1 MAMPIDVVFESRSRE
16 LTDGFKVRR
25 VLPSSV
31 RRMVGPFI
39 FVDQMGPEILG
50 PGRGLDVA
58 PHPHIGLATV
68 TYLFKGELMHRD
80 GLGSVQPIRVGDVNW
95 MLAGSGIVH
104 SERSPTES
112 RQKGAA
118 IFGVQSWVALPDR
131 YEEIDPAFYHHHG
144 RALPVIEDNGLSAR
158 LIVGSLY
165 GLVSPVKTY
174 SEMFYADVELSAG
187 ATMSVPTE
195 HEERAAFIVEG
206 KLASSADG
214 NPSFSA
220 GQLIVFKPEAA
231 VELTAIDGPARLLIL
246 GGEPVGKRHI
256 WWNFVSSSKE
266 RIEQAKLD
274 WRDGNFATVPGETE
288 YIPLPADE
296 RHAVVRYP

>member
-1 MAMPIDVVFESRSRE
+1 MEMPVDLVIESRSRE

-25 VLPSSV
+25 VLPSSK

-50 PGRGLDVA
+50 PGRGLDVV

-80 GLGSVQPIRVGDVNW
+80 GLGTVQPIRAGEVNW
-95 MLAGSGIVH
+95 MTAGSGIAH
-104 SERSPTES
+104 SERTPPES
-112 RQKGAA
+112 RQTGAQ
-118 IFGVQSWVALPDR
+118 IFGVQSWVALPTG
-131 YEEIDPAFYHHHG
+131 YEEIDPTFFHYDVNE
-144 RALPVIEDNGLSAR
+144 LPVIEDDGLSVK
-158 LIVGSLY
+158 LIAGSLY
-165 GLVSPVKTY
+165 GVASPVTTY
-174 SEMFYADVELSAG
+174 SEMFYGDVELAAG
-187 ATMSVPTE
+187 ARISVPTQ

-206 KLASSADG
+206 TVDLPAD
-214 NPSFSA
+214 NTSFSA
-220 GQLIVFKPEAA
+220 GQLIVFKAGAE
-231 VELTAIDGPARLLIL
+231 VDLTAANDPARLLIL

-256 WWNFVSSSKE
+256 WWNFVSSSKD

-288 YIPLPADE
+288 SIPLPADE
-296 RHAVVRYP
+296 RHAIVRYP